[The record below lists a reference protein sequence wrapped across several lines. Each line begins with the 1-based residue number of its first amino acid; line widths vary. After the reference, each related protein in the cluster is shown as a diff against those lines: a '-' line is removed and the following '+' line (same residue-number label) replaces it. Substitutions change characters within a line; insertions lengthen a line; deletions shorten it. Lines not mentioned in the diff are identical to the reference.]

1 MVVSTE
7 KSFAK
12 NLSSLEGIFDFLA
25 EFIDAQGVD
34 ERDAFALQVIVE
46 ELFTNMVK
54 YSGGVDHQVAIR
66 LARSG
71 SQIDLRLTDFDS
83 DPFDPSDLGMVDVH
97 APIED
102 RRPGGLG
109 IHIVKTM
116 VEDLEYEMNERT
128 LTISATRRLES

>member
-12 NLSSLEGIFDFLA
+12 TLQSLEGIFDFLEGFINA
-25 EFIDAQGVD
+25 ESLG
-34 ERDAFALQVIVE
+34 ERDAFALNLVVE

-54 YSGGVDHQVAIR
+54 YSGGEDHQVAVR
-66 LARSG
+66 LERSG
-71 SQIDLRLTDFDS
+71 PQIDLQLTDFDS
-83 DPFDPSDLGMVDVH
+83 DAFDPSGLGEVDVH

-109 IHIVKTM
+109 IHIVRTM
-116 VEDLEYEMNERT
+116 VESLEYEMNERV
-128 LTISATRRLES
+128 LTISAVRRLES